1 MPLLGRGA
9 VGGPE
14 LDVGAVPGFAIG
26 DVNDIAGITS
36 RGEGIGAV
44 GVLGDAPELGTG
56 VVGGVEVDVGAVSD
70 GGIEEVEAFTRT
82 GVGESVSVPIG
93 VVGKGPGL
101 SVGPVRAVELDVG
114 AISGTVVPNINHHLG
129 IEGRD
134 DSVGAIQ
141 VSGVIGWDGAGAA
154 GGWRV
159 ELPALG
165 GGVVGGPE
173 LDVGASGGVA
183 VIEVNNILG

>member
-14 LDVGAVPGFAIG
+14 LDVGAVLSFTVG

-70 GGIEEVEAFTRT
+70 GGIEEVEAFTR
-82 GVGESVSVPIG
+82 PIG

-141 VSGVIGWDGAGAA
+141 TNGIIGRDGAGAA

-159 ELPALG
+159 ELPALS

-173 LDVGASGGVA
+173 LDVGTSGGVA